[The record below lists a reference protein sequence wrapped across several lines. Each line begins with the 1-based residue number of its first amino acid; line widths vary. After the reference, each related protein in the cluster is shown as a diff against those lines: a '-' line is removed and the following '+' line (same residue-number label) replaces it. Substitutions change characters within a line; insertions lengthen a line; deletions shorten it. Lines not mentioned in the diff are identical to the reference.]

1 MFEPGAS
8 RLVSSIQCSPLSY
21 LYIFRVFV
29 PIWRLNTYFFGSTRS
44 GEVGRARA
52 KPLGELPEL
61 RGHLVDPHHQADLLL
76 NGADGVISAENRDE
90 EQLDHIFFG
99 GGMRDVDVL
108 VIFVWIIHQP
118 SSGRRSTPTKNI
130 GEGRSAR
137 TELITLAREC
147 TNKDPSCLLH
157 LDSHDFC
164 CVYCVCTVWFYLYIY
179 MFIVINI
186 DALTSRTL
194 LL

>member
-1 MFEPGAS
+1 M
-8 RLVSSIQCSPLSY
+8 
-21 LYIFRVFV
+21 
-29 PIWRLNTYFFGSTRS
+29 
-44 GEVGRARA
+44 GRARA

-90 EQLDHIFFG
+90 EQLDHIFFWG
-99 GGMRDVDVL
+99 G
-108 VIFVWIIHQP
+108 WIIHQP

-147 TNKDPSCLLH
+147 TNKDRSCLLH
-157 LDSHDFC
+157 LDSP
-164 CVYCVCTVWFYLYIY
+164 
-179 MFIVINI
+179 
-186 DALTSRTL
+186 
-194 LL
+194 